1 MWARIR
7 ETLADWSILIVA
19 ICLIAGGL
27 FAAAHQAPAPTTM
40 EQSTTQPPPGPA
52 PTNVAKSQPPQRAP
66 SATPSAP
73 SQPSAQPPP
82 ASPAPS
88 PAAPVAAAKQ
98 PSAPASH
105 DHGTQTTAATAPP
118 PAAASEK
125 APVATAAA
133 ATPGGGDAAAGRL
146 VYRKCQACHSMDAGK
161 NMLGPSLAGIRGRK
175 AGAEPGYNY
184 SAAMKQSGLVW
195 DDKTLDAYLADPQK
209 LVPGNKMPFP
219 GLKTD
224 HDRADII
231 AYLAASAQPAP
242 AAPSSAGQ
250 PAPGATAQTTPAPAS
265 PGPQS
270 APGADITYIPDA
282 KYTLRSGIAEGR
294 MVYIGVGG
302 AIDGKVNPVL
312 TASEGQVVQVTLIN
326 GEGAEHDIVFP
337 DQDAKSPRVTGKGA
351 STTIAF
357 RATKSGDFIYLCS
370 VPGHQLAGMQGQFL
384 VTPRPAPQTVVEA
397 DISREATDLP
407 PPIGKREPQTV
418 RVDLFSVEVEG
429 RLAEGTTF
437 GYWTFNGKVPGPFIR
452 VRVGDTID
460 IHLKNSADSSMIHS
474 VDFHATTGPGGGA
487 AALQVDPGKEK
498 SMTWKALV
506 PGLYVYHCA
515 TPMVAEHIANG
526 MYGLILVEPE
536 GGLPPVDHEFYVMQG
551 EIYTD
556 IPHGQRGSAEFSVE
570 KLLNERPEYFVL
582 NGSVGALTKLHP
594 LQAKVGETVP
604 IFFGVGGPNYTS
616 SFHVIGEIFDK
627 VYTLGGAHTAPLEGI
642 QTVTVPAGGAVI
654 VDFKLEV
661 PGNYTLVDHALSR
674 MERGLVGILSVE
686 GQPNPEIYNG
696 QVMPGMGH

>member
-7 ETLADWSILIVA
+7 ETLADWYILIFA
-19 ICLIAGGL
+19 ICLIAGGM
-27 FAAAHQAPAPTTM
+27 FAASHQAAAPTTTQ
-40 EQSTTQPPPGPA
+40 QSTTQTPTAPSPA
-52 PTNVAKSQPPQRAP
+52 NVATSQQSQRPP
-66 SATPSAP
+66 SATPPAP
-73 SQPSAQPPP
+73 PQPSAQKTPTTP
-82 ASPAPS
+82 AGS
-88 PAAPVAAAKQ
+88 PAASVPPPDNSAADKQ
-98 PSAPASH
+98 TSPPASH
-105 DHGTQTTAATAPP
+105 DHGMQTMAANAPP
-118 PAAASEK
+118 PSSAGGP
-125 APVATAAA
+125 APVAAVVPA
-133 ATPGGGDAAAGRL
+133 ATGGGDAAAGRL

-161 NMLGPSLAGIRGRK
+161 NLLGPSLAGIMGRK
-175 AGAEPGYNY
+175 AGAESGYNY
-184 SAAMKQSGLVW
+184 SPAMKQSGLVW
-195 DDKTLDAYLADPQK
+195 DGNTLDAYLADPQK

-231 AYLAASAQPAP
+231 AYLAAGAQPAP
-242 AAPSSAGQ
+242 AAPNPAGQ
-250 PAPGATAQTTPAPAS
+250 PASGATAQNTPAPAS
-265 PGPQS
+265 QPPQGAS
-270 APGADITYIPDA
+270 GADITYIPDA
-282 KYTLRSGIAEGR
+282 RYTLRSGIAEGR

-302 AIDGKVNPVL
+302 TIDGKVNPVL

-337 DQDAKSPRVTGKGA
+337 DQDAKSPRVTGKGS

-384 VTPRPAPQTVVEA
+384 VTPRPTPQTVVEA
-397 DISREATDLP
+397 DISREATDLS
-407 PPIGKREPQTV
+407 PPIGKRDPQTV
-418 RVDLFSVEVEG
+418 RVDLFRVEIEG

-452 VRVGDTID
+452 VRIGDTID

-536 GGLPPVDHEFYVMQG
+536 GGLPPVDREFYVMQG
-551 EIYTD
+551 EI
-556 IPHGQRGSAEFSVE
+556 
-570 KLLNERPEYFVL
+570 
-582 NGSVGALTKLHP
+582 
-594 LQAKVGETVP
+594 
-604 IFFGVGGPNYTS
+604 
-616 SFHVIGEIFDK
+616 
-627 VYTLGGAHTAPLEGI
+627 
-642 QTVTVPAGGAVI
+642 
-654 VDFKLEV
+654 
-661 PGNYTLVDHALSR
+661 
-674 MERGLVGILSVE
+674 
-686 GQPNPEIYNG
+686 
-696 QVMPGMGH
+696 

>member
-1 MWARIR
+1 
-7 ETLADWSILIVA
+7 
-19 ICLIAGGL
+19 
-27 FAAAHQAPAPTTM
+27 
-40 EQSTTQPPPGPA
+40 QPPTGA
-52 PTNVAKSQPPQRAP
+52 AGSPP
-66 SATPSAP
+66 
-73 SQPSAQPPP
+73 
-82 ASPAPS
+82 
-88 PAAPVAAAKQ
+88 APVAAAKQ
-98 PSAPASH
+98 PSPPASH

-118 PAAASEK
+118 PAATS
-125 APVATAAA
+125 APVATAVA

-146 VYRKCQACHSMDAGK
+146 VYRKCQACHSMDTGK

-250 PAPGATAQTTPAPAS
+250 PAPGATAKTTPAPAS

-302 AIDGKVNPVL
+302 GIDGHVNPVL

-337 DQDAKSPRVTGKGA
+337 DQDAKSLRVTGKGA

-384 VTPRPAPQTVVEA
+384 VTPRPTPQTLVEA
-397 DISREATDLP
+397 DISRANRPAATHRQARP
-407 PPIGKREPQTV
+407 ANGSCRPIQRRNRRSPRRRHHVRLLDFQWQGAGAVHPRACRRHHRHPREEFGRQLHDPFGRFPCNHRTRRRRSGAPGRSGKRKI
-418 RVDLFSVEVEG
+418 DDVEG
-429 RLAEGTTF
+429 IGAGTLCLPLRHAD
-437 GYWTFNGKVPGPFIR
+437 GRRAHCQRHVRAHPGRTRRRSAAGRSR
-452 VRVGDTID
+452 VLCDAGRNLHRYPARPARQRRV
-460 IHLKNSADSSMIHS
+460 
-474 VDFHATTGPGGGA
+474 
-487 AALQVDPGKEK
+487 
-498 SMTWKALV
+498 
-506 PGLYVYHCA
+506 
-515 TPMVAEHIANG
+515 
-526 MYGLILVEPE
+526 
-536 GGLPPVDHEFYVMQG
+536 
-551 EIYTD
+551 
-556 IPHGQRGSAEFSVE
+556 QRGEAFERAPGVF
-570 KLLNERPEYFVL
+570 RPE
-582 NGSVGALTKLHP
+582 
-594 LQAKVGETVP
+594 
-604 IFFGVGGPNYTS
+604 
-616 SFHVIGEIFDK
+616 
-627 VYTLGGAHTAPLEGI
+627 
-642 QTVTVPAGGAVI
+642 
-654 VDFKLEV
+654 
-661 PGNYTLVDHALSR
+661 R
-674 MERGLVGILSVE
+674 
-686 GQPNPEIYNG
+686 
-696 QVMPGMGH
+696 